1 MRIKYEIHSI
11 KNSKGTGEEQ
21 EFVRIFEYPPQTDR
35 QLESHIQNNCSLT
48 KGDVQATLM
57 TLRDCMI
64 HELSH
69 GNRFHIPEI
78 GYFSLAVD
86 LDMPDDKPMEKV
98 RGDYISVRNI
108 KFRPDAELLKEVKRN
123 ARFERA
129 KFSSKTR
136 QYTEEELL
144 ARIKE
149 YLAVN
154 KCITRRDLEL
164 NFGLRQ
170 SAALKCLKHF
180 TEIGIL
186 KKKGEKFASV
196 FFEQINNSEILFI
209 KILLI
214 TLIMCNFVI
223 ELYGY
228 FI

>member
-1 MRIKYEIHSI
+1 MSIKYEIHSI

-21 EFVRIFEYPPQTDR
+21 EFVRIFENPSQTDL
-35 QLESHIQNNCSLT
+35 QLENHIQDNCSLT
-48 KGDVQATLM
+48 KGDVRATLIA
-57 TLRDCMI
+57 LRDSMI

-86 LDMPDDKPMEKV
+86 LDMPDDKHMEKV

-108 KFRPDAELLKEVKRN
+108 KFRPEAELLNEVKSN

-129 KFSSKTR
+129 KFSSKSR

-144 ARIKE
+144 SRIRE
-149 YLAVN
+149 YLAAN
-154 KCITRRDLEL
+154 NCITRRDLEL

-186 KKKGEKFASV
+186 KKEGAR
-196 FFEQINNSEILFI
+196 NSP
-209 KILLI
+209 
-214 TLIMCNFVI
+214 V
-223 ELYGY
+223 Y
-228 FI
+228 FLNK

>member
-1 MRIKYEIHSI
+1 MSIKYEIHSI

-21 EFVRIFEYPPQTDR
+21 EFVRIFENPSQTDQ
-35 QLESHIQNNCSLT
+35 QLENHIQDNCSLT
-48 KGDVQATLM
+48 KGDVRATLIA
-57 TLRDCMI
+57 LRDSMI

-86 LDMPDDKPMEKV
+86 LDMPDDKPMDNV

-108 KFRPDAELLKEVKRN
+108 KFRPDAELLSEVKGN

-129 KFSSKTR
+129 KFSSKSR

-149 YLAVN
+149 YLAAN
-154 KCITRRDLEL
+154 NCITRRDLEL

-186 KKKGEKFASV
+186 KKEGAR
-196 FFEQINNSEILFI
+196 NSP
-209 KILLI
+209 
-214 TLIMCNFVI
+214 V
-223 ELYGY
+223 Y
-228 FI
+228 FLNK

>member
-1 MRIKYEIHSI
+1 MSIKYEIHSI

-21 EFVRIFEYPPQTDR
+21 EFVRIFENPSQTDQ
-35 QLESHIQNNCSLT
+35 QLENHIQDNCSLT
-48 KGDVQATLM
+48 KSDVRATLIA
-57 TLRDCMI
+57 LRDSMI

-108 KFRPDAELLKEVKRN
+108 KFRPEAELLNEVKGN

-129 KFSSKTR
+129 KFSSKSR

-149 YLAVN
+149 YLATN
-154 KCITRRDLEL
+154 NCITRRDLEL

-186 KKKGEKFASV
+186 KKEGAR
-196 FFEQINNSEILFI
+196 NSP
-209 KILLI
+209 
-214 TLIMCNFVI
+214 V
-223 ELYGY
+223 Y
-228 FI
+228 FLNK

>member
-1 MRIKYEIHSI
+1 MSIKYEIHSI

-21 EFVRIFEYPPQTDR
+21 EFVRIFENPSQTDQ
-35 QLESHIQNNCSLT
+35 QLENHIQDNCSLT
-48 KGDVQATLM
+48 KGDVRATLIA
-57 TLRDCMI
+57 LRDSMI

-86 LDMPDDKPMEKV
+86 LDMPDDKHMEKV

-108 KFRPDAELLKEVKRN
+108 KFRPEAELLNEVKSN

-129 KFSSKTR
+129 KFSSKSR

-144 ARIKE
+144 SRIRE
-149 YLAVN
+149 YLAAN
-154 KCITRRDLEL
+154 NCITRRDLEL

-186 KKKGEKFASV
+186 KKEGAR
-196 FFEQINNSEILFI
+196 NSP
-209 KILLI
+209 
-214 TLIMCNFVI
+214 V
-223 ELYGY
+223 Y
-228 FI
+228 FLNK

>member
-21 EFVRIFEYPPQTDR
+21 EFVRIFEYSPQTDR

-186 KKKGEKFASV
+186 KKKRAR
-196 FFEQINNSEILFI
+196 NSP
-209 KILLI
+209 
-214 TLIMCNFVI
+214 V
-223 ELYGY
+223 Y
-228 FI
+228 FLNK

>member
-1 MRIKYEIHSI
+1 MSIKYEIHSI

-21 EFVRIFEYPPQTDR
+21 KFVRIFKLPPQTDR
-35 QLESHIQNNCSLT
+35 QLENHIQNNCSLT

-78 GYFSLAVD
+78 GYFSLAVN

-108 KFRPDAELLKEVKRN
+108 KFRPDAELLNEVKRN

-129 KFSSKTR
+129 KFSSKSR

-144 ARIKE
+144 GKIKE
-149 YLAVN
+149 YLATN
-154 KCITRRDLEL
+154 NCITRRDLEL
-164 NFGLRQ
+164 HFGLRQ

-186 KKKGEKFASV
+186 KKEGAR
-196 FFEQINNSEILFI
+196 NSP
-209 KILLI
+209 
-214 TLIMCNFVI
+214 V
-223 ELYGY
+223 Y
-228 FI
+228 FLDISK

>member
-1 MRIKYEIHSI
+1 MSIKYEIHSI

-21 EFVRIFEYPPQTDR
+21 EFVRIFENPSQTDQ
-35 QLESHIQNNCSLT
+35 QLENHIQDNCSLT
-48 KGDVQATLM
+48 KGDVRATLIA
-57 TLRDCMI
+57 LRDSMI

-78 GYFSLAVD
+78 GYFSLAVG

-108 KFRPDAELLKEVKRN
+108 KFRPDAGLLDEVKGK

-129 KFSSKTR
+129 KFSSKSR

-144 ARIKE
+144 ARIRE
-149 YLAVN
+149 YLAAN
-154 KCITRRDLEL
+154 NCITRRDLEL

-186 KKKGEKFASV
+186 KKEGAR
-196 FFEQINNSEILFI
+196 NSP
-209 KILLI
+209 
-214 TLIMCNFVI
+214 V
-223 ELYGY
+223 Y
-228 FI
+228 FLNK